1 MDGYIL
7 IFAVLFLGGTIAT
20 VGDRLGS
27 KIGKARLSIFKL
39 RPRKTATLVTIV
51 TGGLISAATLAVMLA
66 TSSQLRQGLFQLE
79 SIRTEL
85 KDAQNLKQAAEL
97 ELARSRTQIST
108 AKQQLDSTN
117 RQRVQALLQQTQTQ
131 AQLQKTSSDL
141 DLIKQELDRVQVKEK
156 ELGDRN
162 RQLQAEQQNL
172 VDTKAALQREQIKLT
187 SDLQQSKQEQ
197 AGLRQKVANAQTRFN
212 QLEKQRSEL
221 LTDLANLQ
229 NLRDRLALSLQTLRL
244 GDVAI
249 RKEQIL
255 AVGITKSSLN
265 NAQRQQVINQ
275 MLQQADQTARRLLE
289 FLPDQEPKEPVIKIT
304 EAQIAMI
311 SEKISK
317 GGSYA
322 IRIQSAGNFLKR
334 ETSIFIT
341 ADAITNRQV
350 FRQGQVIV
358 TLSFAPELSKLQA
371 EEQLQRLFQLAN
383 LRATQEGVLADPL
396 TRAVGTFSPTALDE
410 LVKTITQSKSKY
422 EIQAIARL
430 PVFTASPLE
439 LELVI
444 LNNGVE
450 IKRFS

>member
-51 TGGLISAATLAVMLA
+51 TGGLISAATLGVMLA

-85 KDAQNLKQAAEL
+85 KDAQNRKQAAEL
-97 ELARSRTQIST
+97 ELMRSRKQISQ
-108 AKQQLDSTN
+108 AKLQLDSTN

-131 AQLQKTSSDL
+131 TQLQKTTVDL
-141 DLIKQELDRVQVKEK
+141 DLIKQELDRVQAKEK

-162 RQLQAEQQNL
+162 RQLQSEQQGL
-172 VDTKAALQREQIKLT
+172 IDTKAALQRDQLKLT
-187 SDLQQSKQEQ
+187 TDLQQSKQDREK
-197 AGLRQKVANAQTRFN
+197 LTQKVAIAQTRFDR
-212 QLEKQRSEL
+212 LEKQR
-221 LTDLANLQ
+221 TDLLIDLADLQ

-255 AVGITKSSLN
+255 AVGVTKSNLN
-265 NAQRQQVINQ
+265 NSQRQQVIEQ
-275 MLQQADQTARRLLE
+275 MLQQADRNARRLLE
-289 FLPDQEPKEPVIKIT
+289 FLPDREPKEPVIKIT
-304 EAQIAMI
+304 EAQIAAI
-311 SEKISK
+311 SEKIGK

-334 ETSIFIT
+334 ETSIFVT
-341 ADAITNRQV
+341 ADAITNRQI

-358 TLSFAPELSKLQA
+358 TLSFAPELTKSQA

-383 LRATQEGVLADPL
+383 LRATQEGILPDPL
-396 TRAVGTFSPTALDE
+396 TRTVGTFSPTALEE
-410 LVKTITQSKSKY
+410 LVKAITQSKSKY
-422 EIQAIARL
+422 EVQAIARL

>member
-7 IFAVLFLGGTIAT
+7 ILAILFLGGTIAT

-51 TGGLISAATLAVMLA
+51 TGGLISAATLGVMLA

-79 SIRTEL
+79 SIRNEL
-85 KDAQNLKQAAEL
+85 KDAQSRKKTAEIEL
-97 ELARSRTQIST
+97 ERSRQQISK
-108 AKQQLDSTN
+108 ARQQLDSTN
-117 RQRVQALLQQTQTQ
+117 KQRVKALLEQNQTLAQLEKTATNLDLVKEELNRVQAT
-131 AQLQKTSSDL
+131 
-141 DLIKQELDRVQVKEK
+141 EK

-162 RQLQAEQQNL
+162 RQLQSEQQSL
-172 VDTKAALQREQIKLT
+172 IDSKVVLQQEQQKLT
-187 SDLQQSKQEQ
+187 FDLKQSKQEQ
-197 AGLRQKVANAQTRFN
+197 EGLRQKVAGAQTRFN
-212 QLEKQRSEL
+212 LLETQRTDL
-221 LTDLANLQ
+221 LTNLAELQ

-255 AVGITKSSLN
+255 AVGVTKADLSSS
-265 NAQRQQVINQ
+265 QRLEVINQ
-275 MLQQADQTARRLLE
+275 MLQQADLNARRLLD
-289 FLPDQEPKEPVIKIT
+289 FLPEQEPKEPVIKIT
-304 EAQIAMI
+304 EAQIAAI
-311 SEKISK
+311 SEKIGN

-322 IRIQSAGNFLKR
+322 IRIQSVGNFLKR
-334 ETSIFIT
+334 ETSIFVS
-341 ADAITNRQV
+341 AEAITNRQV

-358 TLSFAPELSKLQA
+358 TLSFASDLTKPQV
-371 EEQLQRLFQLAN
+371 EEQVQRLFQLAN
-383 LRATQEGVLADPL
+383 LRATQEGILSDPI
-396 TRAVGTFSPTALDE
+396 TRTVGTFSPSALEE
-410 LVKTITQSKSKY
+410 LVETITLSKSKF

-439 LELVI
+439 LEIVI
-444 LNNGVE
+444 LNNGIE